1 MEYREIAAGDISELV
16 KIFTETFNSEPWFE
30 KWTEKTAEKRL
41 SHYLN
46 NESCVGIVSAEGEE
60 ITGMLIGEEEQYYDG
75 VVCVIKEFCVKNALR
90 GRGIGS
96 SLINEFEKREIAR
109 GVRSITFYTTEE
121 DEGFYAKNGYSKSD
135 GMIFMGKEL

>member
-1 MEYREIAAGDISELV
+1 M
-16 KIFTETFNSEPWFE
+16 
-30 KWTEKTAEKRL
+30 
-41 SHYLN
+41 
-46 NESCVGIVSAEGEE
+46 
-60 ITGMLIGEEEQYYDG
+60 
-75 VVCVIKEFCVKNALR
+75 KNALR
-90 GRGIGS
+90 GRGIGA